1 MKNYRTTIIGA
12 LLAGVSF
19 LGIYQSNGGNLA
31 DWKQW
36 AIPFLIAVLGY
47 LAKDAGVT
55 GASKVLIAS
64 LCLLSLPS
72 CGTLPDGT
80 KTFAGL
86 TKADWALVSK
96 DASQAAIRS
105 GAQAGLVSYG
115 SRRALTAAKN
125 PVNVTP

>member
-19 LGIYQSNGGNLA
+19 LGIYQGNGGNLA

-55 GASKVLIAS
+55 GASKLLIAS
-64 LCLLSLPS
+64 LCLLTLPS

-86 TKADWALVSK
+86 TKADWALV
-96 DASQAAIRS
+96 
-105 GAQAGLVSYG
+105 
-115 SRRALTAAKN
+115 
-125 PVNVTP
+125 

>member
-19 LGIYQSNGGNLA
+19 LGIYQGNGGNLA

-55 GASKVLIAS
+55 GASKLIIAS
-64 LCLLSLPS
+64 LCLLTLPS

-86 TKADWALVSK
+86 TKADWLLVSK

-105 GAQAGLVSYG
+105 GAKAGLVSYG
-115 SRRALTAAKN
+115 TRRAITSAKA
-125 PVNVTP
+125 PQNVQP

>member
-19 LGIYQSNGGNLA
+19 LGIYQGNGGNLA
-31 DWKQW
+31 DWRQW

-55 GASKVLIAS
+55 GASKLLIAS
-64 LCLLSLPS
+64 LCLLTLPS

-86 TKADWALVSK
+86 TKADWLLVSK
-96 DASQAAIRS
+96 DVGQAAVKS
-105 GAQAGLVSYG
+105 GTQAGLISYG
-115 SRRALTAAKN
+115 SRRAITAAKN
-125 PVNVTP
+125 PVIVTP